1 MKKIAFIFALSF
13 LGISAS
19 FAQISIDDAQLFGS
33 SRAFF
38 APVSF
43 DAGLIADSTYTHAFT
58 FKNTSQG
65 EIQLIGAITPEGLA
79 VMYTDRFVAPDEEVV
94 FYTTLNRKY
103 LENFKN
109 QSSFAIKFDLFF
121 QETNAVGMPNFNKAA
136 YVIKGEFH

>member
-1 MKKIAFIFALSF
+1 MKKFALLSALVF
-13 LGISAS
+13 IGISTS
-19 FAQISIDDAQLFGS
+19 FSQISIDDAQLFGS

-43 DAGLIADSTYTHAFT
+43 NAGLIADSTYSHAFT

-65 EIQLIGAITPEGLA
+65 DIQLIGAITPEGVA
-79 VMYTDRFVAPDEEVV
+79 VMYTDRFVSPDEEVI
-94 FYTTLNRKY
+94 FYTTLNRAY

-121 QETNAVGMPNFNKAA
+121 QETNSVGIPNFNKAA